1 MKKLILVLFLFI
13 GIAAHAQFPVTQS
26 IGSSTT
32 TTLVKGLSGAQY
44 GVLIQS
50 PYADTSSINSST
62 TLDGVAGVI
71 VRTGS
76 DLWVRNST
84 ATKWNSL
91 SGGGSSGPGGS
102 TVYTSGSNSNTFE
115 VNAFRL
121 MSLVQNSDGPV
132 VSTARIENEADSSWF
147 RLTFTGNVPG
157 KTSGYMIA
165 QSDSLNRMT
174 TLGLNPTNDS
184 TKGFQVLMNKTTANI
199 GYRSGASHLLAAS
212 DSLKGVSIDATTKV
226 RITGNSFLF
235 PRLTTSQ
242 RTALPTPEEGLA
254 VYDLDLHKLYI
265 WDGTAWQG
273 AW

>member
-13 GIAAHAQFPVTQS
+13 GIAAHAQYPVTQS
-26 IGSSTT
+26 IGSTTT
-32 TTLVKGLSGAQY
+32 TTLVRGLSGAQF
-44 GVLIQS
+44 GVIIQS
-50 PYADTSSINSST
+50 PYSDTSSINSST

-76 DLWVRNST
+76 NLWVRNST

-91 SGGGSSGPGGS
+91 SGGGGAAPGS
-102 TVYTSGSNSNTFE
+102 TVYTSGYNKNTYE
-115 VNAFRL
+115 INAFRL
-121 MSLVQNSDGPV
+121 MSLVEYTDGPV
-132 VSTARIENEADSSWF
+132 IPTARIENEADSAWY
-147 RLTFTGNVPG
+147 RITMTGNVPG
-157 KTSGYMIA
+157 KTSGYMIT

-174 TLGLNPTNDS
+174 TLGLNPGYDS
-184 TKGFQVLMNKTTANI
+184 TKGFQVLMNKTSANI

-235 PRLTTSQ
+235 PRLTTAQ